1 MHLLA
6 LHLKYLNMSEELQL
20 HIDNITATMQKAIS
34 HLEAELV
41 KIRAGRANPQMFDGL
56 VVDYYGA
63 PTAIAQ
69 VANISVADAR
79 TLTIQP
85 WEKNMLQP
93 IERSIIAANLGVT
106 PQNDGTIIRIF
117 LPPLT
122 EERRK
127 EIVKRVQVEGEQS
140 KVAIRNIRR
149 DAIEQV
155 KKLQKNGL
163 SEDMAVDAEKEIQD
177 VTNKFIALV
186 DKHLDAKEKEIMSV

>member
-1 MHLLA
+1 
-6 LHLKYLNMSEELQL
+6 MSEELSLQ
-20 HIDNITATMQKAIS
+20 INSVSATMEKAIV
-34 HLEAELV
+34 HLESELV
-41 KIRAGRANPQMFDGL
+41 KMRAGRANPQMFDSV
-56 VVDYYGA
+56 VVDYYGS

-93 IERSIIAANLGVT
+93 IERAIIAANLGVT
-106 PQNDGTIIRIF
+106 PQNDGIIIRIF

-127 EIVKRVQVEGEQS
+127 EIVKKVQAEGEHS
-140 KVAIRNIRR
+140 RIAIRNIRR
-149 DAIEQV
+149 DAIEGV

-163 SEDMAVDAEKEIQD
+163 SEDIALDGEKQIQD
-177 VTNKFIALV
+177 ITNKFIALIE
-186 DKHLDAKEKEIMSV
+186 KLLAAKEKEIMSV